1 MKTNVTFKTN
11 ATLRNR
17 TGTQDTPKDHPDPWL
32 LFRESILSALE
43 DHPEARLAVAEKLK
57 QAIEPE
63 PCPTC
68 GRK

>member
-1 MKTNVTFKTN
+1 MTMKDMLK
-11 ATLRNR
+11 NR
-17 TGTQDTPKDHPDPWL
+17 IGAQDTLEDHADPWL
-32 LFRESILSALE
+32 LFRESIFSALQ